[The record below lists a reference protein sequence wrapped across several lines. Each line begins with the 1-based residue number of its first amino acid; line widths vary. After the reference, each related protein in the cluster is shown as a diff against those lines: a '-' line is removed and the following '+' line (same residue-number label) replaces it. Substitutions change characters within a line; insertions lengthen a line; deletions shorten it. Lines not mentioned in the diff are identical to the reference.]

1 MQTSTVTT
9 KQLIA
14 EIDLEIA
21 KLEKANEADRAKLS
35 RLELQLASKEEQLN
49 AFDNFMKAQGL

>member
-1 MQTSTVTT
+1 VQTSTVTT